1 MAKTYDIRRIVT
13 GVSGGGVGGT
23 VNTKPVLTDNASITN
38 VPASLTEITL
48 QALNSLRREL
58 VIHNSSNGTLYVIC
72 GSGVTSTNYT
82 YKLSREDYVIID
94 TYRGQINGIF
104 TNAVG
109 FAMVTE
115 KFY

>member
-1 MAKTYDIRRIVT
+1 MAKSYDIRRIID
-13 GVSGGGVGGT
+13 GGGGAVGGT

-38 VPASLTEITL
+38 VAASLTEVTL
-48 QALNSLRREL
+48 QATNSLRREL
-58 VIHNSSNGTLYVIC
+58 VIHNNSNGDLFVIC
-72 GSGVTSTNYT
+72 GTGVTSTNYS
-82 YKLSREDYVIID
+82 YKLSRQDYVIID
-94 TYRGQINGIF
+94 TYRGQVNGIF